1 MIKLTIDGKKVTAD
15 AEATILE
22 VAREEGIEI
31 PTLCYHEALT
41 PIGACRL
48 CVVEV
53 TEGGRTRT
61 MAACVA
67 PVSEGM
73 EVVTNSEKIQN
84 IRRTIVQL
92 LLARCPELEVIKELA
107 DKLGVKDTPFKPE
120 SEDCFLCGIC
130 VRACDEIVGV
140 NAIGFTNRGVR
151 NEVLPPFAEAS
162 NVCIG
167 CGTCTTVCPARTF
180 DLERVTKSESMHTF
194 AKEYRRDYC
203 SICGT
208 HYMIPESYLSE

>member
-1 MIKLTIDGKKVTAD
+1 MINLTIDGKKVTAD
-15 AEATILE
+15 PEATILE
-22 VAREEGIEI
+22 VTREEGIDI
-31 PTLCYHEALT
+31 PTLCYHPALS

-53 TEGGRTRT
+53 AERGRRRT

-73 EVVTNSEKIQN
+73 EVITDSDKIRN

-92 LLARCPELEVIKELA
+92 LLARCPELEVIKDLA
-107 DKLGVKDTPFKPE
+107 VKLGVEDTPFKLE
-120 SEDCFLCGIC
+120 SSDCFLCGIC
-130 VRACDEIVGV
+130 VRACAEIVGV
-140 NAIGFTNRGVR
+140 SAIGFSNRGVK

-180 DLERVTKSESMHTF
+180 DLGRVTKLDSMHTF
-194 AKEYRRDYC
+194 AKDYRRDYC